1 MRNILRDLMNKID
14 IMQEQM
20 VYISREV
27 EITRKLKKELPEI
40 INIVGKMRNTFKS
53 FISRLDTAE
62 ESISKLE
69 STSIETFNIEKQREK
84 KTK

>member
-62 ESISKLE
+62 EGISKLE